1 MPFQVSP
8 SVEVREVD
16 LTAAVPALSTSIGAI
31 AGSFGWGPVSQIV
44 NVSTENQLAE
54 IFGQPDDFTFK
65 YFLPAAQHLQ
75 YSNVLRVVRTDREDS
90 FNATSGTADKLIRNS
105 DDFETTVFASDEQ
118 FVAKYPGELGNSIGV
133 IVVSSEDAFDD
144 AAFTETGY
152 NQLFDRAPGTTTFAE
167 DRGAL
172 DDELHVV
179 IFDTTGRWTGS
190 PGTVLERFAGLSQ
203 AKDARQ
209 SDGTNNYYVDV
220 INNRSQYVWVGAPSS
235 ELTNSG
241 ESVFSDNLG
250 SGGSFATSAT
260 PEEYTLEGGSD
271 GSQPDTSFSELTKA
285 YDLFAN
291 AEFTDIG
298 IIIGTEAGSDDV
310 SLANALIAIAESR
323 KDCVAC
329 VSPRVSRTTD
339 ALDPTSEVKDWADQ
353 ITSSSYGI
361 LDSSALFVFDKFN
374 DKFRF
379 IVASGSVAG
388 LLANTDQVSEP
399 WFSPAGFS
407 RGQLRGVTRLAFNPD
422 RSQRDT
428 LYQAR
433 VNPIVAFPGEG
444 IVLFGDKT
452 AQATAT
458 AFDRINVR
466 RLFITLE
473 KAIST
478 AAQTQL
484 FEINDQFTRAQF
496 RNLVE
501 PFLREVQGRRGVTDF
516 NVVCDDTNNTPEVI
530 DTNRFVADI
539 FIKPVRSINFIRL
552 NFVAVR
558 TGVEFSEIA
567 GN

>member
-54 IFGQPDDFTFK
+54 IFGRPDDFTFK

-75 YSNVLRVVRTDREDS
+75 YSNVLRVVRTDREDA
-90 FNATSGTADKLIRNS
+90 FNATTGSTDKLIRNS

-133 IVVSSEDAFDD
+133 IVVSSEDAFND

-152 NQLFDRAPGTTTFAE
+152 NQLFDRAPGTTAFAE
-167 DRGAL
+167 DRGVS

-271 GSQPDTSFSELTKA
+271 GSQPDTSFSELTEA

>member
-54 IFGQPDDFTFK
+54 IFGRPDDFTFK

-75 YSNVLRVVRTDREDS
+75 YSNVLRVVRTDREGS

-133 IVVSSEDAFDD
+133 IVVSSEDAFNDFS
-144 AAFTETGY
+144 FTETGY
-152 NQLFDRAPGTTTFAE
+152 DQLFDRAPGTTNFAE
-167 DRGAL
+167 ARGVS
-172 DDELHVV
+172 DDELHIV
-179 IFDTTGRWTGS
+179 IFDVTGRWTGS

-203 AKDARQ
+203 AKDAKQ

-220 INNRSQYVWVGAPSS
+220 INNRSQYVWAGSPSS
-235 ELTNSG
+235 ALTNSG
-241 ESVFSDNLG
+241 ESAFSDNLG
-250 SGGSFATSAT
+250 SGGAFATSAT
-260 PEEYTLEGGSD
+260 PEEYVLEGGSD
-271 GSQPDTSFSELTKA
+271 GSEADTSFSELIGA

-298 IIIGTEAGSDDV
+298 IIIGTEAGSEDV
-310 SLANALIAIAESR
+310 SLANALIGIAESR

-329 VSPRVSRTTD
+329 VSPRVSRTAGSLNPTD
-339 ALDPTSEVKDWADQ
+339 EVKDWADQ

-361 LDSSALFVFDKFN
+361 LDSSALYVFDKFN

-379 IVASGSVAG
+379 IVAAGSVAG

-407 RGQLRGVTRLAFNPD
+407 RGQLRGVTRLAFNAD

-516 NVVCDDTNNTPEVI
+516 NVICDDTNNTPEVI

-539 FIKPVRSINFIRL
+539 YIKPVRSINFIRL

>member
-1 MPFQVSP
+1 MSFQVSP

-31 AGSFGWGPVSQIV
+31 AGSFGWGPVLQIV

-75 YSNVLRVVRTDREDS
+75 YSNVLRVVRTDREGA
-90 FNATSGTADKLIRNS
+90 FNATTGAADKLIRNA

-133 IVVSSEDAFDD
+133 IVVSSEDAFNDFS
-144 AAFTETGY
+144 FTDTGY
-152 NQLFDRAPGTTTFAE
+152 DQLFDRAPGTTAFAE
-167 DRGAL
+167 ARGVA
-172 DDELHVV
+172 DDELHIV
-179 IFDTTGRWTGS
+179 IYDATGRWTGS

-203 AKDARQ
+203 AKDAKQ

-220 INNRSQYVWVGAPSS
+220 INNRSQYVWAGQRSAA
-235 ELTNSG
+235 LTNSG

-250 SGGSFATSAT
+250 SDVSFVTSAT
-260 PEEYTLEGGSD
+260 PEEYILDGGSD
-271 GSQPDTSFSELTKA
+271 GSESETSFAELSNA
-285 YDLFAN
+285 YNLFAN
-291 AEFTDIG
+291 AEFADIG
-298 IIIGTEAGSDDV
+298 IIIGTEAGSEDV
-310 SLANALIAIAESR
+310 SLANTLIAIAESR

-329 VSPRVSRTTD
+329 VSPRISRT
-339 ALDPTSEVKDWADQ
+339 AGSLDPTSEVNDWADQ

-361 LDSSALFVFDKFN
+361 LDSTALYVFDKFN
-374 DKFRF
+374 DKFRY
-379 IVASGSVAG
+379 IVAAGTVAG

-452 AQATAT
+452 AQSTAT

-516 NVVCDDTNNTPEVI
+516 NVICDDTNNTPEVI

-539 FIKPVRSINFIRL
+539 YIKPVRSINFIRL

>member
-65 YFLPAAQHLQ
+65 YFLPAAQHLK

-90 FNATSGTADKLIRNS
+90 YNASTGAADKLIRNS
-105 DDFETTVFASDEQ
+105 DDFESTVFVSDEQ

-133 IVVSSEDAFDD
+133 IVVSSEDAFNDFS
-144 AAFTETGY
+144 FTETGY
-152 NQLFDRAPGTTTFAE
+152 DQLFDRAPGTTTFAE
-167 DRGAL
+167 ARGVS

-179 IFDTTGRWTGS
+179 IFDATGRWTGS
-190 PGTVLERFAGLSQ
+190 QGTVLERFAGLSQ

-209 SDGTNNYYVDV
+209 SDGTNNFYVDV
-220 INNRSQYVWVGAPSS
+220 INNRSEFVWVGSPST

-250 SGGSFATSAT
+250 SDGAFATSAT
-260 PEEYTLEGGSD
+260 PEEYVLEGGSD
-271 GSQPDTSFSELTKA
+271 GSEADTSFSELLGA

-310 SLANALIAIAESR
+310 SFANALIAIAESR

-329 VSPRVSRTTD
+329 VSPRVSRTASSLNPTD
-339 ALDPTSEVKDWADQ
+339 EVKDWADQ

-361 LDSSALFVFDKFN
+361 LDSTALFVFDKFN

-379 IVASGSVAG
+379 VVASGSVAG

-516 NVVCDDTNNTPEVI
+516 NVVCDDTNNTPEVV

-558 TGVEFSEIA
+558 TGVEFSEIT